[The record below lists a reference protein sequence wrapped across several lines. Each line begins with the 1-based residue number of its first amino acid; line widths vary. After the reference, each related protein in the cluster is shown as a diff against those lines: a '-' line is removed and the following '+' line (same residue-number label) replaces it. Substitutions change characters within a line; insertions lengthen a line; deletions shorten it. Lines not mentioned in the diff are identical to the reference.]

1 MFLGGIS
8 NYNYTVLKNMLQVQ
22 VNVYTFLIMP
32 NSVKWY
38 INDKQVEQYTSYE
51 LLSKTD
57 QTYRYSLIINYTI
70 PANST
75 VQFSYQA
82 NGITHSFDID
92 LKG

>member
-8 NYNYTVLKNMLQVQ
+8 NYTVSKNLLQVQ
-22 VNVYTFLIMP
+22 VNVCTFLIMP

-75 VQFSYQA
+75 VQLNFSSQA
-82 NGITHSFDID
+82 NGITHSFNIY